1 MKFIWRK
8 ITVNE
13 VKTIEEITKE
23 DLLIFLTPWE
33 WEFRTTINL
42 LKKTHQR
49 ISKKQLTKYQEI
61 ESKLQEIELEIKS
74 LSASL
79 KVVNSTKKTRSINL
93 GNFIYLSE
101 KDPRFTILT
110 DSQKKAI
117 KKIKDYWKNRGKNA
131 RRWQSQKHWSH
142 KKETISSRIDTQ
154 LFDQLKNYNVQKI
167 IQNFVRMFLK
177 NSTLR
182 RHFIKNTLPEQFE
195 NEKPIM
201 IWGGIDATD
210 CYDNLINIYPKV
222 VSGNVLNI
230 EKELFTFYFTFK
242 SAFSVSYAVRVAL
255 IHHRNES
262 EREPIKR
269 DEIIPI
275 LLDLIKDRET
285 GV

>member
-1 MKFIWRK
+1 MTEI
-8 ITVNE
+8 
-13 VKTIEEITKE
+13 KTIEEITTK
-23 DLLIFLTPWE
+23 DLLIFLTS
-33 WEFRTTINL
+33 WEFEFYSTINF
-42 LKKTHQR
+42 KKTRNER
-49 ISKKQLTKYQEI
+49 ISRKQNEKYQEI
-61 ESKLQEIELEIKS
+61 ESKLQEIKLDIKS
-74 LSASL
+74 PSASF
-79 KVVNSTKKTRSINL
+79 KVVNSTKKKRSINL

-101 KDPRFTILT
+101 KDARFTILT

-117 KKIKDYWKNRGKNA
+117 KKIKNYWKNRGKNA
-131 RRWQSQKHWSH
+131 RNWQSQKHWSH

-154 LFDQLKNYNVQKI
+154 LFDQLKDFNVQKI

-177 NSTLR
+177 NKTFR
-182 RHFIKNTLPEQFE
+182 RDFVRNTLPEQFE
-195 NEKPIM
+195 RESPIK
-201 IWGGIDATD
+201 IWEGIDITD
-210 CYDNLINIYPKV
+210 CYDNLTNIYPKV

-262 EREPIKR
+262 NRKPIRRE
-269 DEIIPI
+269 EIIPI